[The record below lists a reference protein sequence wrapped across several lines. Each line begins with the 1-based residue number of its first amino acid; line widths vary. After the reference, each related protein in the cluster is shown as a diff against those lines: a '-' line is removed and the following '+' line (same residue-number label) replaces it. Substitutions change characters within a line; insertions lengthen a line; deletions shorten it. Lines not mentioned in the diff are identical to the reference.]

1 MFSYAIDILTY
12 PIIIVNPDP
21 KPLPWQ
27 AELGKNFL
35 FYHTPGFQECS
46 QTLADLK
53 NVAAIVCHQG
63 EEKSEC
69 WEKLRADFPQ
79 VEMYVLLSLNRF
91 NHFKSSIS
99 PKPWYHPLLSSSPPE
114 ILRLEFAQ
122 AIERY
127 ALRQERDF
135 WLAAQKRENRFSLI
149 GQLTRDWAHEIKNY
163 VAIISLNA
171 EISMA
176 RVRKLALTKSISL
189 ESMEKIIEQCLKISG
204 VLDGIREFLKGEQ
217 PELPLLS
224 LAEIIE
230 HTLFILKSENYSS
243 RIKLEQEALPEI
255 SFPQMEGTWLQSA
268 LVNILRYY
276 NQITGC
282 QGPLSLSIEKEH
294 DGPYLKIY
302 LKNILPQAIPFYTDF
317 IDMSHPLS
325 KSIHIE
331 PKKRDFFIGVRLLK
345 SLGGEIAIEKDGDEK
360 MATLRITLLSYSA
373 NMTHPNTQMGSN
385 PSLTHEL

>member
-1 MFSYAIDILTY
+1 MFSYAIDILSY

-21 KPLPWQ
+21 NPLPWQ
-27 AELGKNFL
+27 TKLEKNFL
-35 FYHTPGFQECS
+35 FYNTPGFKECLK
-46 QTLADLK
+46 TLAELK
-53 NVAAIVCHQG
+53 NVVAIVCPQG
-63 EEKSEC
+63 EEKSGY

-79 VEMYVLLSLNRF
+79 VEMYVLLSLDHF
-91 NHFKSSIS
+91 NHFQPSVSLKSG
-99 PKPWYHPLLSSSPPE
+99 YHPLLSSSPPE

-127 ALRQERDF
+127 VLRQERDF
-135 WLAAQKRENRFSLI
+135 LLAAQKRESRFSLI

-204 VLDGIREFLKGEQ
+204 VLDGIRGFLKGGQ
-217 PELPLLS
+217 SELPLLS
-224 LAEIIE
+224 LTEIIE
-230 HTLFILKSENYSS
+230 HTLFILKSESHPG
-243 RIKLEQEALPEI
+243 RIRLEQEVLPEL

-276 NQITGC
+276 NQINGC
-282 QGPLSLSIEKEH
+282 QGSLSLSIEKEH

-302 LKNILPQAIPFYTDF
+302 LKNILPQAIPFCTDL
-317 IDMSHPLS
+317 IDMSYSLN

-345 SLGGEIAIEKDGDEK
+345 SLGGEIAIEKNGNEK
-360 MATLRITLLSYSA
+360 MVTLRITLISYSA
-373 NMTHPNTQMGSN
+373 KVTYPNTQMESN
-385 PSLTHEL
+385 HSLTHEL